1 MLLERVE
8 IVGFRGIN
16 RLSLMLEQNN
26 VLIGENAWGK
36 SSLLDALTLLLS
48 PEFDLYHFV
57 RDDFWFPPGDIQGRE
72 HHLHIILTFRET
84 EPGRHRVRRFRPL
97 QRCWVPCD
105 DGYHR
110 VFYRLEGELAE
121 DDSVMTLRSF
131 IDGEGE
137 ALVLEEIDELAR
149 HLVRLM
155 PVLRL
160 RDARFMRRIHNG
172 TVPHSPQIEIT
183 ARQLDFLSRELV
195 SHPQNLSDGQI
206 RQGLSAMV
214 QLLEHY
220 FAEQSSAQTRHR
232 LMRRRSHDEQRSWR
246 YLDIINRMIDK
257 PGGRSHRVILLGLFA
272 TLLQAKGTVRLDR
285 DARPLLLIED
295 PETRLHPIML
305 SVAWHLLNLLPL
317 QRVTTTNSGELLS
330 LTPVEQV
337 CRLVRESTRVSAWR
351 LGPGGM
357 NAEESRRIAFHI
369 RFNRASS
376 LFARCW
382 LLVEGETETWVINE
396 LARQCGHHFDAE
408 GVKVI
413 EFAQSGLKPLIKFAR
428 RMGIQ
433 WHVLVDGDG
442 EDSALLK
449 RALAGMI
456 DLMPASMA
464 LLAPNV
470 NSYRRFQPGMYVPTQ
485 ASWGHNNRTVALRIP
500 CGERQNHRVEY
511 RVAGADANPYLV
523 MAAIFAGILHGL
535 DNPQLPLQEEVEGN
549 GLEQEGLPFPIRQSD
564 ALWEFMQNDHLRERL
579 GERFCHVFH
588 ACKHDELLQFERL
601 ITETEIEWMLKNA

>member
-382 LLVEGETETWVINE
+382 LLVEGETETGVINE

-433 WHVLVDGDG
+433 WHVLVDGDEAG
-442 EDSALLK
+442 KKYAATVRGLLNNDRELERDHLTSLPALDMEHFMYRQGFDDVYHRVAQIPDNVPMNMRRVITKAIHRSSKPDLAIEVAMEAGRRGVDAVPTLLK
-449 RALAGMI
+449 KMFSRVLWLARGRA
-456 DLMPASMA
+456 D
-464 LLAPNV
+464 
-470 NSYRRFQPGMYVPTQ
+470 
-485 ASWGHNNRTVALRIP
+485 
-500 CGERQNHRVEY
+500 
-511 RVAGADANPYLV
+511 
-523 MAAIFAGILHGL
+523 
-535 DNPQLPLQEEVEGN
+535 
-549 GLEQEGLPFPIRQSD
+549 
-564 ALWEFMQNDHLRERL
+564 
-579 GERFCHVFH
+579 
-588 ACKHDELLQFERL
+588 
-601 ITETEIEWMLKNA
+601 

>member
-433 WHVLVDGDG
+433 WHVLVDGDEAG
-442 EDSALLK
+442 KKYAATVRGLLNNDRELERDHLTSLPALDMEHFMYRQGFDEVYHRVAQIPDNVPMNMRRVITKAIHRSSKPDLAIEVAMEAGRRGVDAVPTLLK
-449 RALAGMI
+449 KMFSRVLWLARGRA
-456 DLMPASMA
+456 D
-464 LLAPNV
+464 
-470 NSYRRFQPGMYVPTQ
+470 
-485 ASWGHNNRTVALRIP
+485 
-500 CGERQNHRVEY
+500 
-511 RVAGADANPYLV
+511 
-523 MAAIFAGILHGL
+523 
-535 DNPQLPLQEEVEGN
+535 
-549 GLEQEGLPFPIRQSD
+549 
-564 ALWEFMQNDHLRERL
+564 
-579 GERFCHVFH
+579 
-588 ACKHDELLQFERL
+588 
-601 ITETEIEWMLKNA
+601 

>member
-137 ALVLEEIDELAR
+137 ELVLEEIDELAR

-433 WHVLVDGDG
+433 WHVLVDGDEAG
-442 EDSALLK
+442 KKYAATVRGLLNNDRELERDHLTSLPALDMEHFMYRQGFDDVYHRVAQIPDNVPMNMRRVITKAIHRSSKPDLAIEVAMEAGRRGVDAVPTLLK
-449 RALAGMI
+449 KMFSRVLWLARGRA
-456 DLMPASMA
+456 D
-464 LLAPNV
+464 
-470 NSYRRFQPGMYVPTQ
+470 
-485 ASWGHNNRTVALRIP
+485 
-500 CGERQNHRVEY
+500 
-511 RVAGADANPYLV
+511 
-523 MAAIFAGILHGL
+523 
-535 DNPQLPLQEEVEGN
+535 
-549 GLEQEGLPFPIRQSD
+549 
-564 ALWEFMQNDHLRERL
+564 
-579 GERFCHVFH
+579 
-588 ACKHDELLQFERL
+588 
-601 ITETEIEWMLKNA
+601 

>member
-110 VFYRLEGELAE
+110 VFYRLEGELAD

-137 ALVLEEIDELAR
+137 ALAVEDIDDLAR

-206 RQGLSAMV
+206 REGLSAMV

-257 PGGRSHRVILLGLFA
+257 PGGRSHRVILLGLFS

-337 CRLVRESTRVSAWR
+337 CRLVRESSRVSAWR

-357 NAEESRRIAFHI
+357 NAEDSRRIAFHI

-433 WHVLVDGDG
+433 WHVLVDGDEAG
-442 EDSALLK
+442 KKYAATVLGLLNNDRELERDHLTSLPAMDMEHFMYRQGFDDVYHRVAQIPDNVPMNMRRVITKAIHRSSKPDLAIEVAMEAGRRGVGAVPTLLK
-449 RALAGMI
+449 KMFSRVLWLARGRA
-456 DLMPASMA
+456 D
-464 LLAPNV
+464 
-470 NSYRRFQPGMYVPTQ
+470 
-485 ASWGHNNRTVALRIP
+485 
-500 CGERQNHRVEY
+500 
-511 RVAGADANPYLV
+511 
-523 MAAIFAGILHGL
+523 
-535 DNPQLPLQEEVEGN
+535 
-549 GLEQEGLPFPIRQSD
+549 
-564 ALWEFMQNDHLRERL
+564 
-579 GERFCHVFH
+579 
-588 ACKHDELLQFERL
+588 
-601 ITETEIEWMLKNA
+601 

>member
-433 WHVLVDGDG
+433 WHVLVDGDEAG
-442 EDSALLK
+442 KKYAATVRGLLNNDRELERDHLTSLPALDMEHFMYRQGFDDVYHRVAQIPDNVPMNMRRVITKAIHRSSKPDLAIEVAMEAGGRGVDAVPTLLK
-449 RALAGMI
+449 KMFSRVLWLARGRA
-456 DLMPASMA
+456 D
-464 LLAPNV
+464 
-470 NSYRRFQPGMYVPTQ
+470 
-485 ASWGHNNRTVALRIP
+485 
-500 CGERQNHRVEY
+500 
-511 RVAGADANPYLV
+511 
-523 MAAIFAGILHGL
+523 
-535 DNPQLPLQEEVEGN
+535 
-549 GLEQEGLPFPIRQSD
+549 
-564 ALWEFMQNDHLRERL
+564 
-579 GERFCHVFH
+579 
-588 ACKHDELLQFERL
+588 
-601 ITETEIEWMLKNA
+601 

>member
-1 MLLERVE
+1 MHLERVE

-57 RDDFWFPPGDIQGRE
+57 REDFWFPPGDIQGRE
-72 HHLHIILTFRET
+72 HHLHIILTFREN
-84 EPGRHRVRRFRPL
+84 EPGRHRVRRYRPL
-97 QRCWVPCD
+97 SSCWVPCD
-105 DGYHR
+105 DGYQR
-110 VFYRLEGELAE
+110 VFYRLEGELAD

-131 IDGEGE
+131 IDGEGK
-137 ALVLEEIDELAR
+137 ALELDDIDELAR

-195 SHPQNLSDGQI
+195 HHPQNLTDGQI

-220 FAEQSSAQTRHR
+220 FAEQSSAQSRHR
-232 LMRRRSHDEQRSWR
+232 LMRRHSHDEQRSWR

-257 PGGRSHRVILLGLFA
+257 PGGRSHRVILLGLFS

-330 LTPVEQV
+330 LTPVEHV
-337 CRLVRESTRVSAWR
+337 CRLVRESSRVSAWR

-357 NAEESRRIAFHI
+357 NAEDSRRIAFHI

-396 LARQCGHHFDAE
+396 LARQCCHHFDAE

-428 RMGIQ
+428 RMGIE
-433 WHVLVDGDG
+433 WHVLVDGDEAG
-442 EDSALLK
+442 KKYAATVRSLLNDDKMLERDHLTALPAMDMEHFMYRQGFDDVYHRVAQLPMNIPMNMRRVITKAIHRSSKPDLAIEVAMEAGRRGVDAIPTLLK
-449 RALAGMI
+449 KMFSRVLWLARGRA
-456 DLMPASMA
+456 D
-464 LLAPNV
+464 
-470 NSYRRFQPGMYVPTQ
+470 
-485 ASWGHNNRTVALRIP
+485 
-500 CGERQNHRVEY
+500 
-511 RVAGADANPYLV
+511 
-523 MAAIFAGILHGL
+523 
-535 DNPQLPLQEEVEGN
+535 
-549 GLEQEGLPFPIRQSD
+549 
-564 ALWEFMQNDHLRERL
+564 
-579 GERFCHVFH
+579 
-588 ACKHDELLQFERL
+588 
-601 ITETEIEWMLKNA
+601 

>member
-57 RDDFWFPPGDIQGRE
+57 RDDFWFPAGDIQGRE

-110 VFYRLEGELAE
+110 VFYRLEGELAD

-337 CRLVRESTRVSAWR
+337 CRLVRESARVSAWR

-433 WHVLVDGDG
+433 WHVLVDGDEAG
-442 EDSALLK
+442 KKYAATVRGLLNNDRELERDHLTALPALDMEHFMYRQGFDDVYHRVAQIPDNVPMNMRRVITKAIHRSSKPDLAIEVAMEAGRRGVDAVPTLLK
-449 RALAGMI
+449 KMFSRVLWLARGRA
-456 DLMPASMA
+456 D
-464 LLAPNV
+464 
-470 NSYRRFQPGMYVPTQ
+470 
-485 ASWGHNNRTVALRIP
+485 
-500 CGERQNHRVEY
+500 
-511 RVAGADANPYLV
+511 
-523 MAAIFAGILHGL
+523 
-535 DNPQLPLQEEVEGN
+535 
-549 GLEQEGLPFPIRQSD
+549 
-564 ALWEFMQNDHLRERL
+564 
-579 GERFCHVFH
+579 
-588 ACKHDELLQFERL
+588 
-601 ITETEIEWMLKNA
+601 

>member
-1 MLLERVE
+1 MHLERVE

-72 HHLHIILTFRET
+72 HHLHIILTFREN

-97 QRCWVPCD
+97 CDCWVPCE
-105 DGYHR
+105 DGYQR
-110 VFYRLEGELAE
+110 IFYRLEGELAD

-131 IDGEGE
+131 INFEGE
-137 ALVLEEIDELAR
+137 ALELQDIDDLAR

-195 SHPQNLSDGQI
+195 NHPQNLTDGQI
-206 RQGLSAMV
+206 REGLSAMV

-220 FAEQSSAQTRHR
+220 FAEQSSAQSRNR

-257 PGGRSHRVILLGLFA
+257 PGGRSHRVILLGLFS

-337 CRLVRESTRVSAWR
+337 CRLVRESSRVSAWR

-357 NAEESRRIAFHI
+357 NAEDSRRIAFHI

-428 RMGIQ
+428 RMGIE
-433 WHVLVDGDG
+433 WHVLVDGDEAG
-442 EDSALLK
+442 KKYAATVRGLLNNDNELERVHLTMLPAMDMEHFMYRQGFDDVYHRVAQIPENMPMNMRRVITKAIHRSSKPDLAIEVAMEAGRRGVDAVPTLLK
-449 RALAGMI
+449 KMFSRVLWLARGRA
-456 DLMPASMA
+456 D
-464 LLAPNV
+464 
-470 NSYRRFQPGMYVPTQ
+470 
-485 ASWGHNNRTVALRIP
+485 
-500 CGERQNHRVEY
+500 
-511 RVAGADANPYLV
+511 
-523 MAAIFAGILHGL
+523 
-535 DNPQLPLQEEVEGN
+535 
-549 GLEQEGLPFPIRQSD
+549 
-564 ALWEFMQNDHLRERL
+564 
-579 GERFCHVFH
+579 
-588 ACKHDELLQFERL
+588 
-601 ITETEIEWMLKNA
+601 

>member
-48 PEFDLYHFV
+48 PEFDLYHFI

-72 HHLHIILTFRET
+72 HHLHIILTLRET

-433 WHVLVDGDG
+433 WHVLVDGDEAG
-442 EDSALLK
+442 KKYAATVRGLLNNDRELERDHLTSLPALDMEHLMYRQGFDDVYHRVAQIPDNVPMNMRRVITKAIHRSSKPDLAIEVAMEAGRRGVDAVPTLLK
-449 RALAGMI
+449 KMFSRVLWLARGRA
-456 DLMPASMA
+456 D
-464 LLAPNV
+464 
-470 NSYRRFQPGMYVPTQ
+470 
-485 ASWGHNNRTVALRIP
+485 
-500 CGERQNHRVEY
+500 
-511 RVAGADANPYLV
+511 
-523 MAAIFAGILHGL
+523 
-535 DNPQLPLQEEVEGN
+535 
-549 GLEQEGLPFPIRQSD
+549 
-564 ALWEFMQNDHLRERL
+564 
-579 GERFCHVFH
+579 
-588 ACKHDELLQFERL
+588 
-601 ITETEIEWMLKNA
+601 

>member
-172 TVPHSPQIEIT
+172 SVPHSPQIEIT

-433 WHVLVDGDG
+433 WHVLVDGDEAG
-442 EDSALLK
+442 KKYAATVRGLLNNDRELERDHLTSLPALDMEHFMYRQGFDDVYHRVAQIPDNVPMNMRRVITKAIHRSSKPDLAIEVAMEAGRRGVDAVPTLLK
-449 RALAGMI
+449 KMFSRVLWLARGRA
-456 DLMPASMA
+456 D
-464 LLAPNV
+464 
-470 NSYRRFQPGMYVPTQ
+470 
-485 ASWGHNNRTVALRIP
+485 
-500 CGERQNHRVEY
+500 
-511 RVAGADANPYLV
+511 
-523 MAAIFAGILHGL
+523 
-535 DNPQLPLQEEVEGN
+535 
-549 GLEQEGLPFPIRQSD
+549 
-564 ALWEFMQNDHLRERL
+564 
-579 GERFCHVFH
+579 
-588 ACKHDELLQFERL
+588 
-601 ITETEIEWMLKNA
+601 

>member
-1 MLLERVE
+1 MHLERVE

-57 RDDFWFPPGDIQGRE
+57 REDFWFPPGDIQGRE
-72 HHLHIILTFRET
+72 HHLHIILTFREN
-84 EPGRHRVRRFRPL
+84 EPGRHRVRRYRPL
-97 QRCWVPCD
+97 SNCWVPCD
-105 DGYHR
+105 DGYQR
-110 VFYRLEGELAE
+110 VFYRLEGELAD

-131 IDGEGE
+131 INGEGE
-137 ALVLEEIDELAR
+137 ALELDDIDELAR

-195 SHPQNLSDGQI
+195 HHPQNLTDGQI

-220 FAEQSSAQTRHR
+220 FAEQSSAQSRHR
-232 LMRRRSHDEQRSWR
+232 LMRRHSHDEQRSWR

-257 PGGRSHRVILLGLFA
+257 PGGRSHRVILLGLFS

-330 LTPVEQV
+330 LTPVEHV
-337 CRLVRESTRVSAWR
+337 CRLVRESSRVSAWR

-357 NAEESRRIAFHI
+357 NAEDSRRIAFHI

-376 LFARCW
+376 LFAPCW

-428 RMGIQ
+428 RMGIE
-433 WHVLVDGDG
+433 WHVLVDGDEAG
-442 EDSALLK
+442 KKYAATVRGLLNDDKMLERDHLTALPAMDMEHFMYRQGFDDVYHRVAQLPINIPMNMRRVITKAIHRSSKPDLAIEVAMEAGRRGVDAIPALLK
-449 RALAGMI
+449 KMFSRVLWLARGRA
-456 DLMPASMA
+456 D
-464 LLAPNV
+464 
-470 NSYRRFQPGMYVPTQ
+470 
-485 ASWGHNNRTVALRIP
+485 
-500 CGERQNHRVEY
+500 
-511 RVAGADANPYLV
+511 
-523 MAAIFAGILHGL
+523 
-535 DNPQLPLQEEVEGN
+535 
-549 GLEQEGLPFPIRQSD
+549 
-564 ALWEFMQNDHLRERL
+564 
-579 GERFCHVFH
+579 
-588 ACKHDELLQFERL
+588 
-601 ITETEIEWMLKNA
+601 

>member
-1 MLLERVE
+1 MHLERVE

-57 RDDFWFPPGDIQGRE
+57 REDFWFPPGDIQGRE
-72 HHLHIILTFRET
+72 HHLHIILTFREN
-84 EPGRHRVRRFRPL
+84 EPGRHRVRRYRPL
-97 QRCWVPCD
+97 SSCWVPCD
-105 DGYHR
+105 DGYQR
-110 VFYRLEGELAE
+110 VFYRLEGELAD

-131 IDGEGE
+131 IDGEGK
-137 ALVLEEIDELAR
+137 ALELDDIDELAR

-195 SHPQNLSDGQI
+195 HHPQNLTDGQI

-220 FAEQSSAQTRHR
+220 FAEQSSAQSRHR
-232 LMRRRSHDEQRSWR
+232 LMRRHSHDEQRSWR

-257 PGGRSHRVILLGLFA
+257 PGGRSHRVILLGLFS

-285 DARPLLLIED
+285 DARPPLLIED
-295 PETRLHPIML
+295 PETRLHAIML

-330 LTPVEQV
+330 LTPVEHV
-337 CRLVRESTRVSAWR
+337 CRLVRESSRVSAWR

-357 NAEESRRIAFHI
+357 NAEDSRRIAFHI

-428 RMGIQ
+428 RMGIE
-433 WHVLVDGDG
+433 WHVLVDGDEAG
-442 EDSALLK
+442 KKYAATVRSLLNDDKMLERDHLTALPAMDMEHFMYRQGFDDVYHRVAQLPMNIPMNMRRVITKAIHRSSKPDLAIEVAMEAGRRGVDAIPALLK
-449 RALAGMI
+449 KMFSRVLWLARGRA
-456 DLMPASMA
+456 D
-464 LLAPNV
+464 
-470 NSYRRFQPGMYVPTQ
+470 
-485 ASWGHNNRTVALRIP
+485 
-500 CGERQNHRVEY
+500 
-511 RVAGADANPYLV
+511 
-523 MAAIFAGILHGL
+523 
-535 DNPQLPLQEEVEGN
+535 
-549 GLEQEGLPFPIRQSD
+549 
-564 ALWEFMQNDHLRERL
+564 
-579 GERFCHVFH
+579 
-588 ACKHDELLQFERL
+588 
-601 ITETEIEWMLKNA
+601 

>member
-110 VFYRLEGELAE
+110 VFYRLEGELAD

-137 ALVLEEIDELAR
+137 ALAVEDIDDLAR

-206 RQGLSAMV
+206 REGLSAMV

-257 PGGRSHRVILLGLFA
+257 PGGRSHRVILLGLFS

-337 CRLVRESTRVSAWR
+337 CRLVRESSRVSAWR

-357 NAEESRRIAFHI
+357 NAEDSRRIAFHI

-433 WHVLVDGDG
+433 WHVLVDGDEAG
-442 EDSALLK
+442 IKYAATVLGLLNNDRELERDHLTSLPAMDMEHFMYRQGFDDVYHRVAQIPDNVPMNMRRVITKAIHRSSKPDLAIEVAMEAGRRGVDAVPTLLK
-449 RALAGMI
+449 KMFSRVLWLARGRA
-456 DLMPASMA
+456 D
-464 LLAPNV
+464 
-470 NSYRRFQPGMYVPTQ
+470 
-485 ASWGHNNRTVALRIP
+485 
-500 CGERQNHRVEY
+500 
-511 RVAGADANPYLV
+511 
-523 MAAIFAGILHGL
+523 
-535 DNPQLPLQEEVEGN
+535 
-549 GLEQEGLPFPIRQSD
+549 
-564 ALWEFMQNDHLRERL
+564 
-579 GERFCHVFH
+579 
-588 ACKHDELLQFERL
+588 
-601 ITETEIEWMLKNA
+601 

>member
-155 PVLRL
+155 SVLRL

-433 WHVLVDGDG
+433 WHVLVDGDEAG
-442 EDSALLK
+442 KKYAATVRGLLNNDRELERDHLTSLPALDMEHFMYRQGFDDVYHRVAQIPDNVPMNMRRVITKAIHRSSKPDLAIEVAMEAGRRGVDAVPTLLK
-449 RALAGMI
+449 KMFSRVLWLARGRA
-456 DLMPASMA
+456 D
-464 LLAPNV
+464 
-470 NSYRRFQPGMYVPTQ
+470 
-485 ASWGHNNRTVALRIP
+485 
-500 CGERQNHRVEY
+500 
-511 RVAGADANPYLV
+511 
-523 MAAIFAGILHGL
+523 
-535 DNPQLPLQEEVEGN
+535 
-549 GLEQEGLPFPIRQSD
+549 
-564 ALWEFMQNDHLRERL
+564 
-579 GERFCHVFH
+579 
-588 ACKHDELLQFERL
+588 
-601 ITETEIEWMLKNA
+601 

>member
-232 LMRRRSHDEQRSWR
+232 LMRRRSLDEQRSWR

-433 WHVLVDGDG
+433 WHVLVDGDEAG
-442 EDSALLK
+442 KKYAATVRGLLNNDRELERDHLTSLPALDMEHFMYRQGFDDVYHRVAQIPDNVPMNMRRVITKAIHRSSKPDLAIEVAMEAGRRGVDAVPTLLK
-449 RALAGMI
+449 KMFSRVLWLARGRA
-456 DLMPASMA
+456 D
-464 LLAPNV
+464 
-470 NSYRRFQPGMYVPTQ
+470 
-485 ASWGHNNRTVALRIP
+485 
-500 CGERQNHRVEY
+500 
-511 RVAGADANPYLV
+511 
-523 MAAIFAGILHGL
+523 
-535 DNPQLPLQEEVEGN
+535 
-549 GLEQEGLPFPIRQSD
+549 
-564 ALWEFMQNDHLRERL
+564 
-579 GERFCHVFH
+579 
-588 ACKHDELLQFERL
+588 
-601 ITETEIEWMLKNA
+601 

>member
-1 MLLERVE
+1 MHLERVE

-57 RDDFWFPPGDIQGRE
+57 REDFWFPPGDIQGRE
-72 HHLHIILTFRET
+72 HHLHIILTFREN
-84 EPGRHRVRRFRPL
+84 EPGRHRVRRYRPL
-97 QRCWVPCD
+97 SNCWVPCD
-105 DGYHR
+105 DGYQR
-110 VFYRLEGELAE
+110 VFYRLEGELAD

-131 IDGEGE
+131 INGEGE
-137 ALVLEEIDELAR
+137 ALELDDIDELAR

-195 SHPQNLSDGQI
+195 HHPQNLTDGQI

-220 FAEQSSAQTRHR
+220 FAEQSSAQSRHR
-232 LMRRRSHDEQRSWR
+232 LMRRHSHDEQRSWR

-257 PGGRSHRVILLGLFA
+257 PGGRSHRVILLGLFS

-330 LTPVEQV
+330 LTPVEHV
-337 CRLVRESTRVSAWR
+337 CRLVRESSRVSAWR

-357 NAEESRRIAFHI
+357 NAEDSRRIAFHI

-396 LARQCGHHFDAE
+396 LARKCGHHFDAE

-428 RMGIQ
+428 RMGIE
-433 WHVLVDGDG
+433 WHVLVDGDEAG
-442 EDSALLK
+442 KKYAATVRGLLNDDKMLERDHLTALPAMDMEHFMYRQGFDDVYHRVAQLPINIPMNMRRVITKAIHRSSKPDLAIEVAMEAGRRGVDAIPALLK
-449 RALAGMI
+449 KMFSRVLWLARGRA
-456 DLMPASMA
+456 D
-464 LLAPNV
+464 
-470 NSYRRFQPGMYVPTQ
+470 
-485 ASWGHNNRTVALRIP
+485 
-500 CGERQNHRVEY
+500 
-511 RVAGADANPYLV
+511 
-523 MAAIFAGILHGL
+523 
-535 DNPQLPLQEEVEGN
+535 
-549 GLEQEGLPFPIRQSD
+549 
-564 ALWEFMQNDHLRERL
+564 
-579 GERFCHVFH
+579 
-588 ACKHDELLQFERL
+588 
-601 ITETEIEWMLKNA
+601 

>member
-57 RDDFWFPPGDIQGRE
+57 RDDFWFPPGDIQERE

-433 WHVLVDGDG
+433 WHVLVDGDEAG
-442 EDSALLK
+442 KKYAATVRGLLNNDRELERDHLTSLPALDMEHFMYRQGFDDVYHRVAQIPDNVPMNMRRVITKAIHRSSKPDLAIEVAMEAGRRGVDAVPTLLK
-449 RALAGMI
+449 KMFSRVLWLARGRA
-456 DLMPASMA
+456 D
-464 LLAPNV
+464 
-470 NSYRRFQPGMYVPTQ
+470 
-485 ASWGHNNRTVALRIP
+485 
-500 CGERQNHRVEY
+500 
-511 RVAGADANPYLV
+511 
-523 MAAIFAGILHGL
+523 
-535 DNPQLPLQEEVEGN
+535 
-549 GLEQEGLPFPIRQSD
+549 
-564 ALWEFMQNDHLRERL
+564 
-579 GERFCHVFH
+579 
-588 ACKHDELLQFERL
+588 
-601 ITETEIEWMLKNA
+601 

>member
-413 EFAQSGLKPLIKFAR
+413 EFAQSGLKPLIKYAR

-433 WHVLVDGDG
+433 WHVLVDGDEAG
-442 EDSALLK
+442 KKYAATVRGLLNNDRELERDHLTSLPALDMEHFMYRQGFDDVYHRVAQIPDNVPMNMRRVITKAIHRSSKPDLAIEVAMEAGRRGVDAVPTLLK
-449 RALAGMI
+449 KMFSRVLWLARGRA
-456 DLMPASMA
+456 D
-464 LLAPNV
+464 
-470 NSYRRFQPGMYVPTQ
+470 
-485 ASWGHNNRTVALRIP
+485 
-500 CGERQNHRVEY
+500 
-511 RVAGADANPYLV
+511 
-523 MAAIFAGILHGL
+523 
-535 DNPQLPLQEEVEGN
+535 
-549 GLEQEGLPFPIRQSD
+549 
-564 ALWEFMQNDHLRERL
+564 
-579 GERFCHVFH
+579 
-588 ACKHDELLQFERL
+588 
-601 ITETEIEWMLKNA
+601 

>member
-183 ARQLDFLSRELV
+183 ARQLDFLSHELV

-433 WHVLVDGDG
+433 WHVLVDGDEAG
-442 EDSALLK
+442 KKYAATVRGLLNNDRELERDHLTSLPALDMEHFMYRQGFDDVYHRVAQIPDNVPMNMRRVITKAIHRSSKPDLAIEVAMEAGRRGVDAVPTLLK
-449 RALAGMI
+449 KMFSRVLWLARGRA
-456 DLMPASMA
+456 D
-464 LLAPNV
+464 
-470 NSYRRFQPGMYVPTQ
+470 
-485 ASWGHNNRTVALRIP
+485 
-500 CGERQNHRVEY
+500 
-511 RVAGADANPYLV
+511 
-523 MAAIFAGILHGL
+523 
-535 DNPQLPLQEEVEGN
+535 
-549 GLEQEGLPFPIRQSD
+549 
-564 ALWEFMQNDHLRERL
+564 
-579 GERFCHVFH
+579 
-588 ACKHDELLQFERL
+588 
-601 ITETEIEWMLKNA
+601 

>member
-305 SVAWHLLNLLPL
+305 SVAWHLLNLLAL

-433 WHVLVDGDG
+433 WHVLVDGDEAG
-442 EDSALLK
+442 KKYAATVRGLLNNDRELERDHLTSLPALDMEHFMYRQGFDDVYHRVAQIPDNVPMNMRRVITKAIHRSSKPDLAIEVAMEAGRRGVDAVPTLLK
-449 RALAGMI
+449 KMFSRVLWLARGRA
-456 DLMPASMA
+456 D
-464 LLAPNV
+464 
-470 NSYRRFQPGMYVPTQ
+470 
-485 ASWGHNNRTVALRIP
+485 
-500 CGERQNHRVEY
+500 
-511 RVAGADANPYLV
+511 
-523 MAAIFAGILHGL
+523 
-535 DNPQLPLQEEVEGN
+535 
-549 GLEQEGLPFPIRQSD
+549 
-564 ALWEFMQNDHLRERL
+564 
-579 GERFCHVFH
+579 
-588 ACKHDELLQFERL
+588 
-601 ITETEIEWMLKNA
+601 

>member
-1 MLLERVE
+1 MHLERVE

-57 RDDFWFPPGDIQGRE
+57 REDFWFPPGDVQGRE
-72 HHLHIILTFRET
+72 RHLHIILTFREN
-84 EPGRHRVRRFRPL
+84 EPGRHRVRRYRPL
-97 QRCWVPCD
+97 SKCWVPCD
-105 DGYHR
+105 DGYQR
-110 VFYRLEGELAE
+110 VFYRLEGELAD
-121 DDSVMTLRSF
+121 DDSLMTLRSF
-131 IDGEGE
+131 INGEGE
-137 ALVLEEIDELAR
+137 ALELEDIDELAR

-195 SHPQNLSDGQI
+195 HHPQNLTDGQI

-220 FAEQSSAQTRHR
+220 FAEQSSAQSRHR
-232 LMRRRSHDEQRSWR
+232 LMRRHSHDEQRSWR

-257 PGGRSHRVILLGLFA
+257 PGGRSQRVILLGLFS

-330 LTPVEQV
+330 LTPVEHV
-337 CRLVRESTRVSAWR
+337 CRLVRESSRVSAWR

-357 NAEESRRIAFHI
+357 NAEDSRRIAFHI

-428 RMGIQ
+428 RMGIE
-433 WHVLVDGDG
+433 WHVLVDGDEAG
-442 EDSALLK
+442 KKYAATVRSLLNDDKMLERDHLTALPAMDMEHFMYRQGFDDVYHRVAQLPMNIPMNMRRVITKAIHRSSKPDLAIEVAMEAGRRGVDAIPTLLK
-449 RALAGMI
+449 KMFSRVLWLARGRA
-456 DLMPASMA
+456 D
-464 LLAPNV
+464 
-470 NSYRRFQPGMYVPTQ
+470 
-485 ASWGHNNRTVALRIP
+485 
-500 CGERQNHRVEY
+500 
-511 RVAGADANPYLV
+511 
-523 MAAIFAGILHGL
+523 
-535 DNPQLPLQEEVEGN
+535 
-549 GLEQEGLPFPIRQSD
+549 
-564 ALWEFMQNDHLRERL
+564 
-579 GERFCHVFH
+579 
-588 ACKHDELLQFERL
+588 
-601 ITETEIEWMLKNA
+601 

>member
-433 WHVLVDGDG
+433 WHVLVDGDEAG
-442 EDSALLK
+442 KKYAATVRGLLNNDRELERDHLTSLPALDMDHFMYRPGFDDVYHLVAQIPDTVPMNMRRVITKAIHRSSKPDLAIEVAMEAGRRGVDAVPTLLK
-449 RALAGMI
+449 KMFSRVLWLARGRA
-456 DLMPASMA
+456 D
-464 LLAPNV
+464 
-470 NSYRRFQPGMYVPTQ
+470 
-485 ASWGHNNRTVALRIP
+485 
-500 CGERQNHRVEY
+500 
-511 RVAGADANPYLV
+511 
-523 MAAIFAGILHGL
+523 
-535 DNPQLPLQEEVEGN
+535 
-549 GLEQEGLPFPIRQSD
+549 
-564 ALWEFMQNDHLRERL
+564 
-579 GERFCHVFH
+579 
-588 ACKHDELLQFERL
+588 
-601 ITETEIEWMLKNA
+601 

>member
-137 ALVLEEIDELAR
+137 ALVLEEIDELVR

-433 WHVLVDGDG
+433 WHVLVDGDEAG
-442 EDSALLK
+442 KKYAATVRGLLNNDRELERDHLTSLPALDMEHFMYRQGFDDVYHRVAQIPNNVPMNMRRVITKAIHRSSKPDLAIEVAMEAGRRGVDAVPTLLK
-449 RALAGMI
+449 KMFSRVLWLARGRA
-456 DLMPASMA
+456 D
-464 LLAPNV
+464 
-470 NSYRRFQPGMYVPTQ
+470 
-485 ASWGHNNRTVALRIP
+485 
-500 CGERQNHRVEY
+500 
-511 RVAGADANPYLV
+511 
-523 MAAIFAGILHGL
+523 
-535 DNPQLPLQEEVEGN
+535 
-549 GLEQEGLPFPIRQSD
+549 
-564 ALWEFMQNDHLRERL
+564 
-579 GERFCHVFH
+579 
-588 ACKHDELLQFERL
+588 
-601 ITETEIEWMLKNA
+601 

>member
-110 VFYRLEGELAE
+110 VFYRLEGELAG

-137 ALVLEEIDELAR
+137 ALVLEDIDELAR

-246 YLDIINRMIDK
+246 YLNIINRMIDK

-433 WHVLVDGDG
+433 WHVLVDGDEAG
-442 EDSALLK
+442 KKYAATVRGLLNNDRELERDHLTSLPALDMEHFMYRQGFDDVYHRVAQIPDNVPMNMRRVITKAIHRSSKPDLAIEVAMEAGRRGVDAVPTLLK
-449 RALAGMI
+449 KMFSRVLWLARGRA
-456 DLMPASMA
+456 D
-464 LLAPNV
+464 
-470 NSYRRFQPGMYVPTQ
+470 
-485 ASWGHNNRTVALRIP
+485 
-500 CGERQNHRVEY
+500 
-511 RVAGADANPYLV
+511 
-523 MAAIFAGILHGL
+523 
-535 DNPQLPLQEEVEGN
+535 
-549 GLEQEGLPFPIRQSD
+549 
-564 ALWEFMQNDHLRERL
+564 
-579 GERFCHVFH
+579 
-588 ACKHDELLQFERL
+588 
-601 ITETEIEWMLKNA
+601 

>member
-48 PEFDLYHFV
+48 PEYDLYHFV

-97 QRCWVPCD
+97 QRCWVPCE

-433 WHVLVDGDG
+433 WHVLVDGDEAG
-442 EDSALLK
+442 KKYAATVRGLLNNDRELERDHLTSLPALDMEHFMYRQGFDDVYHRVAQIPDNVPMNMRRVITKAIHRSSKPDLAIEVAMEAGRRGVDAVPTLLK
-449 RALAGMI
+449 IMFSRVLWLARGRA
-456 DLMPASMA
+456 D
-464 LLAPNV
+464 
-470 NSYRRFQPGMYVPTQ
+470 
-485 ASWGHNNRTVALRIP
+485 
-500 CGERQNHRVEY
+500 
-511 RVAGADANPYLV
+511 
-523 MAAIFAGILHGL
+523 
-535 DNPQLPLQEEVEGN
+535 
-549 GLEQEGLPFPIRQSD
+549 
-564 ALWEFMQNDHLRERL
+564 
-579 GERFCHVFH
+579 
-588 ACKHDELLQFERL
+588 
-601 ITETEIEWMLKNA
+601 

>member
-137 ALVLEEIDELAR
+137 ALVLEEIDALAR

-433 WHVLVDGDG
+433 WHVLVDGDEAG
-442 EDSALLK
+442 KKYAATVRGLLNNDRELERDHLTSLPALDMEHFMYRQGFDDVYHRVAQIPDNVPMNMRRVITKAIHRSSKPDLAIEVAMEAGRRGVDAVPTLLK
-449 RALAGMI
+449 KMFSRVLWLARG
-456 DLMPASMA
+456 
-464 LLAPNV
+464 LA
-470 NSYRRFQPGMYVPTQ
+470 
-485 ASWGHNNRTVALRIP
+485 
-500 CGERQNHRVEY
+500 
-511 RVAGADANPYLV
+511 D
-523 MAAIFAGILHGL
+523 
-535 DNPQLPLQEEVEGN
+535 
-549 GLEQEGLPFPIRQSD
+549 
-564 ALWEFMQNDHLRERL
+564 
-579 GERFCHVFH
+579 
-588 ACKHDELLQFERL
+588 
-601 ITETEIEWMLKNA
+601 

>member
-183 ARQLDFLSRELV
+183 ARQLDFLSRELG

-433 WHVLVDGDG
+433 WHVLVDGDEAG
-442 EDSALLK
+442 KKYAATVRGLLNNDRELERDHLTSLPALDMEHFMYRQGFDDVYHRVAQIPDNVPMNMRRVITKAIHRSSKPDLAIEVAMEAGRRGVDAVPTLLK
-449 RALAGMI
+449 KMFSRVLWLARGRA
-456 DLMPASMA
+456 D
-464 LLAPNV
+464 
-470 NSYRRFQPGMYVPTQ
+470 
-485 ASWGHNNRTVALRIP
+485 
-500 CGERQNHRVEY
+500 
-511 RVAGADANPYLV
+511 
-523 MAAIFAGILHGL
+523 
-535 DNPQLPLQEEVEGN
+535 
-549 GLEQEGLPFPIRQSD
+549 
-564 ALWEFMQNDHLRERL
+564 
-579 GERFCHVFH
+579 
-588 ACKHDELLQFERL
+588 
-601 ITETEIEWMLKNA
+601 

>member
-57 RDDFWFPPGDIQGRE
+57 RDDFWFPAGDIQGRE

-110 VFYRLEGELAE
+110 VFYRLEGELAD

-137 ALVLEEIDELAR
+137 ALALEDIDELAR

-206 RQGLSAMV
+206 REGLSAMV

-257 PGGRSHRVILLGLFA
+257 PGGRSHRVILLGLFS

-285 DARPLLLIED
+285 DARPLLLVED

-337 CRLVRESTRVSAWR
+337 CRLVRESARVSAWR

-396 LARQCGHHFDAE
+396 LAHQCGHHFDAE

-433 WHVLVDGDG
+433 WHVLVDGDEAG
-442 EDSALLK
+442 KKYAATVRGLLNNDRELERDHLTTLPALDMEHFMYRQGFDDVYHRVAQIPDNVPMNMRRVITKAIHRSSKPDLAIEVAMEAGRRGVDAVPTLLK
-449 RALAGMI
+449 KMFSRVLWLARGRA
-456 DLMPASMA
+456 D
-464 LLAPNV
+464 
-470 NSYRRFQPGMYVPTQ
+470 
-485 ASWGHNNRTVALRIP
+485 
-500 CGERQNHRVEY
+500 
-511 RVAGADANPYLV
+511 
-523 MAAIFAGILHGL
+523 
-535 DNPQLPLQEEVEGN
+535 
-549 GLEQEGLPFPIRQSD
+549 
-564 ALWEFMQNDHLRERL
+564 
-579 GERFCHVFH
+579 
-588 ACKHDELLQFERL
+588 
-601 ITETEIEWMLKNA
+601 

>member
-110 VFYRLEGELAE
+110 VFYRLEGELAD

-137 ALVLEEIDELAR
+137 ALAVEDIDDLAR

-172 TVPHSPQIEIT
+172 TVPHSPQIEST

-206 RQGLSAMV
+206 REGLSAMV

-257 PGGRSHRVILLGLFA
+257 PGGRSHRVILLGLFS

-337 CRLVRESTRVSAWR
+337 CRLVRESSRVSAWR

-357 NAEESRRIAFHI
+357 NAEDSRRIAFHI

-433 WHVLVDGDG
+433 WHVLVDGDEAG
-442 EDSALLK
+442 KKYAATVLGLLNNDRELERDHLTSLPAMDMEHFMYRQGFDDVYHRVAQIPDNVPMNMRRVITKAIHRSSKPDLAIEVAMEAGRRGVDAVPTLLK
-449 RALAGMI
+449 KMFSRVLWLARGRA
-456 DLMPASMA
+456 D
-464 LLAPNV
+464 
-470 NSYRRFQPGMYVPTQ
+470 
-485 ASWGHNNRTVALRIP
+485 
-500 CGERQNHRVEY
+500 
-511 RVAGADANPYLV
+511 
-523 MAAIFAGILHGL
+523 
-535 DNPQLPLQEEVEGN
+535 
-549 GLEQEGLPFPIRQSD
+549 
-564 ALWEFMQNDHLRERL
+564 
-579 GERFCHVFH
+579 
-588 ACKHDELLQFERL
+588 
-601 ITETEIEWMLKNA
+601 

>member
-48 PEFDLYHFV
+48 PESDLYHFV
-57 RDDFWFPPGDIQGRE
+57 RDDFWFPPGDVQGRE
-72 HHLHIILTFRET
+72 HHLHILLTFCES
-84 EPGRHRVRRFRPL
+84 EPGRHHVRRYRPL
-97 QRCWVPCD
+97 ADCWAKCPD
-105 DGYHR
+105 NLHR
-110 VFYRLEGELAE
+110 IFYRLEGSLAD
-121 DDSVMTLRSF
+121 DDSVLTLREFLDAEGNPLSLST
-131 IDGEGE
+131 ID
-137 ALVLEEIDELAR
+137 DLAS

-160 RDARFMRRIHNG
+160 RDARFMRRIRNG
-172 TVPHSPQIEIT
+172 TVPHMPDVEVT
-183 ARQLDFLSRELV
+183 ARELDYLARELV
-195 SHPQNLSDGQI
+195 ARPQNLTDGQI

-220 FAEQSSAQTRHR
+220 FSEQGTSPVRNR

-257 PGGRSHRVILLGLFA
+257 PGGRSHRVILLGLFS

-285 DARPLLLIED
+285 DARPLLLVED

-317 QRVTTTNSGELLS
+317 QRITTTNSGELLS
-330 LTPVEQV
+330 LTPVEHV
-337 CRLVRESTRVSAWR
+337 CRLVRESSRVTAYR

-357 NAEESRRIAFHI
+357 SAEDSRRIAFHI

-408 GVKVI
+408 GIKVI
-413 EFAQSGLKPLIKFAR
+413 EFAQSGLKPLVKFAR
-428 RMGIQ
+428 RMGIE
-433 WHVLVDGDG
+433 WHVLVDGDEAG
-442 EDSALLK
+442 KKYAATVRGLLNNDREEEREHLTILPAMDMEHFMYRQGFSDVFHRVAMLPENIPMNIRRVIIKAIHRSSKPDLAIEVAMEAGRRGVDS
-449 RALAGMI
+449 
-456 DLMPASMA
+456 
-464 LLAPNV
+464 
-470 NSYRRFQPGMYVPTQ
+470 VPTL
-485 ASWGHNNRTVALRIP
+485 LRKMFS
-500 CGERQNHRVEY
+500 RVLWLA
-511 RVAGADANPYLV
+511 RGRAD
-523 MAAIFAGILHGL
+523 
-535 DNPQLPLQEEVEGN
+535 
-549 GLEQEGLPFPIRQSD
+549 
-564 ALWEFMQNDHLRERL
+564 
-579 GERFCHVFH
+579 
-588 ACKHDELLQFERL
+588 
-601 ITETEIEWMLKNA
+601 

>member
-1 MLLERVE
+1 MHLERVE

-57 RDDFWFPPGDIQGRE
+57 REDFWFPPGDIQGRE
-72 HHLHIILTFRET
+72 HHLHIILTFREN
-84 EPGRHRVRRFRPL
+84 EPGRHRVRRYRPL
-97 QRCWVPCD
+97 SSCWVPCD
-105 DGYHR
+105 DGYQR
-110 VFYRLEGELAE
+110 VFYRLEGELAD

-131 IDGEGE
+131 IDGEGK
-137 ALVLEEIDELAR
+137 ALELDDIDELAR

-195 SHPQNLSDGQI
+195 HHPQNLTDGQI

-220 FAEQSSAQTRHR
+220 FAEQSSAQSRHR
-232 LMRRRSHDEQRSWR
+232 LMRRHSHDEQRSWR

-257 PGGRSHRVILLGLFA
+257 PGGRSHRVILLGLFS

-317 QRVTTTNSGELLS
+317 QRVTTTNSGKLLS
-330 LTPVEQV
+330 LTPVEHV
-337 CRLVRESTRVSAWR
+337 CRLVRESSRVSAWR

-357 NAEESRRIAFHI
+357 NAEDSRRIAFHI

-428 RMGIQ
+428 RMGIE
-433 WHVLVDGDG
+433 WHVLVDGDEAG
-442 EDSALLK
+442 KKYAATVRSLLNDDKMLERDHLTALPAMDMEHFMYRQGFDDVYHRVAQLPMNIPMNMRRVITKAIHRSSKPDLAIEVAMEAGRRGVDAIPTLLK
-449 RALAGMI
+449 KMFSRVLWLARGRA
-456 DLMPASMA
+456 D
-464 LLAPNV
+464 
-470 NSYRRFQPGMYVPTQ
+470 
-485 ASWGHNNRTVALRIP
+485 
-500 CGERQNHRVEY
+500 
-511 RVAGADANPYLV
+511 
-523 MAAIFAGILHGL
+523 
-535 DNPQLPLQEEVEGN
+535 
-549 GLEQEGLPFPIRQSD
+549 
-564 ALWEFMQNDHLRERL
+564 
-579 GERFCHVFH
+579 
-588 ACKHDELLQFERL
+588 
-601 ITETEIEWMLKNA
+601 